1 MERSKGYALMFL
13 LGAFL
18 AGGALGFSADRVI
31 REGHRRE
38 MRGPRA
44 YRQKLAEEL
53 KLTPQQQ
60 ASVDSLIEQKHRQ
73 IVALYKP
80 VRPQLDSIAVTARIV
95 SDSTHAQ
102 IKRLLNPDQQ
112 AKLDKMRA
120 GARRELADRRGG
132 DTAGRPPAP
141 PPFYHTIRTTKNAPV
156 QCTGAFHFQ
165 ELHVVGIGL
174 SLTLPEV
181 FLDLPFHLFSAPL
194 DVLAGVIGRVAQVAT
209 NLAFGFLDGPFDLV
223 LEASFV

>member
-1 MERSKGYALMFL
+1 MDRSKGYALMFL

-18 AGGALGFSADRVI
+18 AGGALGFSADRVM

-38 MRGPRA
+38 MRGPRG
-44 YRQKLAEEL
+44 YRQKMADEL

-102 IKRLLNPDQQ
+102 IKRLLNPEQQ
-112 AKLDKMRA
+112 VKLDKMRA
-120 GARRELADRRGG
+120 SARKELAERRGG
-132 DTAGRPPAP
+132 DTTGRPPGP
-141 PPFYHTIRTTKNAPV
+141 PPY
-156 QCTGAFHFQ
+156 
-165 ELHVVGIGL
+165 
-174 SLTLPEV
+174 
-181 FLDLPFHLFSAPL
+181 
-194 DVLAGVIGRVAQVAT
+194 
-209 NLAFGFLDGPFDLV
+209 
-223 LEASFV
+223 